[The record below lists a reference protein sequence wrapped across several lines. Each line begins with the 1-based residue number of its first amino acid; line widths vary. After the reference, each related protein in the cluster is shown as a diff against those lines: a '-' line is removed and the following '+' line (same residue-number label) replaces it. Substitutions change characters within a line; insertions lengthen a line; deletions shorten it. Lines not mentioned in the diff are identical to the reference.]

1 MSYPL
6 HAGRFDSR
14 KKAESYANSLRGAG
28 MKNIQIKEAG
38 GHWLIFNHPCQF
50 LIDDEG
56 IYSCEIYNDPVR
68 DMNQKEKIAYYE
80 KLLSGR
86 AGTLL
91 LWGAFAILLAIIL
104 LVFKDAPFCMGV
116 ECGI

>member
-1 MSYPL
+1 MNESPRVNPDDCRTCGECCKNYMLFYPNWWPEDKQYEMIRI
-6 HAGRFDSR
+6 AYCKGINATIRED
-14 KKAESYANSLRGAG
+14 
-28 MKNIQIKEAG
+28 KEAG

-68 DMNQKEKIAYYE
+68 DMTQKEKIAYYE

-86 AGTLL
+86 AGSDPRT
-91 LWGAFAILLAIIL
+91 
-104 LVFKDAPFCMGV
+104 
-116 ECGI
+116 